1 MRSQRAGN
9 SKRGSGQ
16 SRSRPITTER
26 AARSRRSPTRIED
39 RPADRAGESNR
50 IEISPSKRVVFGRRP
65 VVETIRAGRSIDW
78 LYVSPAA
85 DKPGDL
91 REIVVEARK
100 RLIDVEQLPKHVLNR
115 LAGGSNHQGVVA
127 VLDEFPYC
135 DLFDIVPAGQGE
147 PSILLALDSIQDP
160 HNFGSLT
167 RTAEAIGIDGVVIP
181 KHRNVAVTPGA
192 VRASAGAVEHLKVAR
207 VTNLARSLRQL
218 KESGYWIIGLSEAG
232 DQVYDRIK
240 YPERVVM
247 VIGSEGSGLSPV
259 ISREC
264 DFLVRVP
271 MAGRIRSLNAAVAG
285 SIVLYHLFRQL
296 TPPESG
302 GGEGET

>member
-1 MRSQRAGN
+1 M
-9 SKRGSGQ
+9 KP
-16 SRSRPITTER
+16 SRPD
-26 AARSRRSPTRIED
+26 RSRRLAPGPED
-39 RPADRAGESNR
+39 RPHDRTGTSNA
-50 IEISPSKRVVFGRRP
+50 IEIPSSKRVIFSRRP
-65 VVETIRAGRSIDW
+65 VIEAMRAGRSIDW
-78 LYVSPAA
+78 LYVSLTA
-85 DKPGDL
+85 DKSGDL

-100 RLIDVEQLPKHVLNR
+100 RLIEVEQVPKHVLNR

-135 DLFDIVPAGQGE
+135 DLLEIVPAHPDS

-160 HNFGSLT
+160 QNFGSLT
-167 RTAEAIGIDGVVIP
+167 RTAEAIGVDGVVIP

-218 KESGYWIIGLSEAG
+218 KESGYWVVGLSEAG
-232 DQVYDRIK
+232 EQIYDRFD
-240 YPERVVM
+240 YPKRVVT
-247 VIGSEGSGLSPV
+247 VIGSEGSGLSSV

-271 MAGRIRSLNAAVAG
+271 MAGRIGSLNAAVAG
-285 SIVLYHLFRQL
+285 SIVLYHLFRQRP
-296 TPPESG
+296 PPESRSG
-302 GGEGET
+302 QGQM

>member
-1 MRSQRAGN
+1 MAPNQPN
-9 SKRGSGQ
+9 
-16 SRSRPITTER
+16 
-26 AARSRRSPTRIED
+26 RRRHPPTRPGEFAVD
-39 RPADRAGESNR
+39 RTGGSNS
-50 IEISPSKRVVFGRRP
+50 IEIPPSKRVISGRRP
-65 VVETIRAGRSIDW
+65 VAEAMRAGRSVDW
-78 LYVSPAA
+78 LYVSLVA

-91 REIVVEARK
+91 REIIVEARK
-100 RLIDVEQLPKHVLNR
+100 HLIDVEQVPKHVLNR

-135 DLFDIVPAGQGE
+135 DLFDIVPARSDRS
-147 PSILLALDSIQDP
+147 SILLALDSVQDP

-167 RTAEAIGIDGVVIP
+167 RTAEAIGVDGVIIP

-192 VRASAGAVEHLKVAR
+192 VRASAGAIEHLKVAR

-218 KESGYWIIGLSEAG
+218 KESGYWVVGLSEAG
-232 DQVYDRIK
+232 EQVYDRVD
-240 YPERVVM
+240 YPKRVVT

-271 MAGRIRSLNAAVAG
+271 MAGRIASLNAAVAG
-285 SIVLYHLFRQL
+285 SIVLYHLFRQR
-296 TPPESG
+296 PSPEPRG
-302 GGEGET
+302 GPGET